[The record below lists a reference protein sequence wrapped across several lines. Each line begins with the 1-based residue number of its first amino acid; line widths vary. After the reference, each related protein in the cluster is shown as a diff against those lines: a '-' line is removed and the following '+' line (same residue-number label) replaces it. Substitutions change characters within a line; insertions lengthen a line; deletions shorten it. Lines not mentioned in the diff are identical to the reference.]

1 MTNNNIYFVAN
12 WKMFGDVKSI
22 NSLNKVI
29 KLTKSKKYKNIKII
43 YCPPYTLLDRL
54 VGKTKNYNIDIGGQ
68 DCHFDM
74 NSGAFTGSISSMQI
88 KKLGCKFVILGHSEK
103 RNDGDTNFII
113 NKKIKSAL
121 NSKLNVIFCIGETK
135 QEKKRN
141 KTFEVLKKQIF
152 ECLKNIKIKNNLLI
166 AYEPVWSIGTGN
178 VLYHDD
184 LKLVINKLKNIVKKK
199 YNKHIKI
206 LYGGSVNTKNISE
219 LKKVN
224 NIDGF
229 LIGNASRNVNKFID
243 IIKKSSN

>member
-1 MTNNNIYFVAN
+1 
-12 WKMFGDVKSI
+12 
-22 NSLNKVI
+22 
-29 KLTKSKKYKNIKII
+29 
-43 YCPPYTLLDRL
+43 
-54 VGKTKNYNIDIGGQ
+54 
-68 DCHFDM
+68 M
-74 NSGAFTGSISSMQI
+74 NSGAFTGSISSTQI

-206 LYGGSVNTKNISE
+206 LYGGSVNRKNISE